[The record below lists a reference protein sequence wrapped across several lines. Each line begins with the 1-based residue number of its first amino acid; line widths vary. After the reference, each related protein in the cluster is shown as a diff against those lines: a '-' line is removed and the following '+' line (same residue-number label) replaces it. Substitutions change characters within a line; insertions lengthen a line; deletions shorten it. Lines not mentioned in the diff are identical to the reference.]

1 MYRRAGYR
9 RVSGQPEWQRIF
21 EGRRRGNGLVLMVR
35 LLPAE
40 LRALVQRRWQQQL
53 EERRAAAAAAAQQQE
68 GR

>member
-40 LRALVQRRWQQQL
+40 
-53 EERRAAAAAAAQQQE
+53 RRAAAAAAAQQQE